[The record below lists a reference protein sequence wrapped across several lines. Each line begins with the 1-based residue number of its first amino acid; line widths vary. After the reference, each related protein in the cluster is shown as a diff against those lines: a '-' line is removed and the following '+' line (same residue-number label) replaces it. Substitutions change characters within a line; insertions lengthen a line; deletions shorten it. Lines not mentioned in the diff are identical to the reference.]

1 FYLGINRGDEQV
13 VALGAEI
20 PLQVVAVQPD
30 GKPVANPVEVKV
42 DIWRWRYNVVRELG
56 AGGAMTFRSDKIEEP
71 VFQKSARTLIP
82 TKTNEGWTVG
92 KATSATFKAEALG
105 HHRIRVSARD
115 AGGRE
120 VVSESSFYVS
130 GDGDTVWDYRNP
142 YAIDLVPD
150 KTSYL
155 PGETAKILV
164 QTPIEGEAMVN
175 VQRGDAILRTMRV
188 PLSGNAPVIE
198 IPLENKDAPNV
209 TVTAVIL
216 RGADESRRKFPMPEF
231 RFGSCTLAIE
241 QPQRELKVAVTP
253 EKARVQPGDDVACV
267 VEVRDHENKPVSGA
281 GVTFYAVDDGVV
293 SLVGFTRPEPGTV
306 FLQPV
311 ADRVLVGLNLA
322 DFLPEDP
329 DDLEFSNKGYLIG
342 GGGAEGPVALR
353 DNFPGTA
360 CWLPS
365 LVTGADGRVNARFT
379 APDALTRY
387 RIVAVAAAGTDSFGS
402 AESSVE
408 IAKPLMLLPSL
419 GQFANEGD
427 DILARAVI
435 RNQTGADGDV
445 EVTLTT
451 PTGTQN
457 KTLRVANGASSAADF
472 TLNFAQPGGIDLQWT
487 AKMNANGQ

>member
-1 FYLGINRGDEQV
+1 MTDINQQTVSSTAEFTRESSDFYLGINRGDEQV

-20 PLQVVAVQPD
+20 PLQVIAVQPD
-30 GKPVANPVEVKV
+30 GQPVANPVEVKV

-82 TKTNEGWTVG
+82 TKTNDGWTVG
-92 KATSATFKAEALG
+92 KTTSATFKAEALG

-311 ADRVLVGLNLA
+311 ADRVLIGLNLA

-365 LVTGADGRVNARFT
+365 LVTGADERRYFLLGAAVGIS
-379 APDALTRY
+379 DKVTR
-387 RIVAVAAAGTDSFGS
+387 T
-402 AESSVE
+402 
-408 IAKPLMLLPSL
+408 
-419 GQFANEGD
+419 FA
-427 DILARAVI
+427 
-435 RNQTGADGDV
+435 
-445 EVTLTT
+445 
-451 PTGTQN
+451 
-457 KTLRVANGASSAADF
+457 
-472 TLNFAQPGGIDLQWT
+472 
-487 AKMNANGQ
+487 